1 MPTASKR
8 ILIAYADR
16 GRVFDLGQKC
26 RDLGLEVVGVHDA
39 DTALWFLKNER
50 PSLVCMDAELETAD
64 GISLGEKIAADEDL
78 VFVPVIVMQN
88 GTARQAMRYPSL
100 CTHFVDRSEDLW
112 AQLQPLLVELLEL
125 DPPEKSPAMPAAAPA
140 ALIEPETLSTLSQS
154 LRRLDSAL
162 ASLEQSVGQASADPV
177 RPNADR
183 VDAVFE
189 QLAQLDEPA
198 EAATAKAGNR
208 KNITRRDEATSRAVT
223 FPLADTA
230 PRVFAP
236 PAK

>member
-1 MPTASKR
+1 MPTANKR
-8 ILIAYADR
+8 IMIAYADR
-16 GRVFDLGQKC
+16 RRVFDLGQKC

-50 PSLVCMDAELETAD
+50 PNLVCMDAELETAD
-64 GISLGEKIAADEDL
+64 GISLGEKIAADADL

-100 CTHFVDRSEDLW
+100 CTHFVDRSDDLW

-125 DPPEKSPAMPAAAPA
+125 DPPEKSPAMPA

-162 ASLEQSVGQASADPV
+162 ASLEQSVGQTSADPV

-208 KNITRRDEATSRAVT
+208 KNITRRDEAASGVVT
-223 FPLADTA
+223 FPLAATA

-236 PAK
+236 PK